1 MASQDEYESTL
12 EVTVSRDMRGMV
24 DEAAKQQALLIVLSE
39 PRLGSRVLLTES
51 PVEIGRGATGGL
63 MLDADSVS
71 RRHARV
77 EWTGAN
83 HRIVDTGS
91 TNGTFVNG
99 SRIQGHELRD
109 GDRVQIGKVLLKYI
123 ATGNIEA
130 SYHEEFQRLMRFDPL
145 TNTCN
150 KRTFEES
157 LRTAV
162 SASRTQQKP
171 LSLMVFDLDHF
182 KKVNDTHGHVAGDSV
197 LCELASVAREA
208 MPKELVFGRV
218 GGEEFAA
225 LYEGAEREAM
235 VGVAEAVRRATAAHP
250 FSFEGKRLSLT
261 VSVGVAERAG
271 GSDETPEALYERA
284 DTKLYEA
291 KNSGRNCVKS

>member
-24 DEAAKQQALLIVLSE
+24 EEAAKQQALMIVLSE
-39 PRLGSRVLLTES
+39 PRLGSRVLLTET

-77 EWTGAN
+77 EWTGSN

-150 KRTFEES
+150 KRTFEEA

-162 SASRTQQKP
+162 SAARTSQKP

-208 MPKELVFGRV
+208 MPKELLFGRV

-225 LYEGAEREAM
+225 LWEGSDRAAM

-261 VSVGVAERAG
+261 VSAGVAERASG
-271 GSDETPEALYERA
+271 TEETAEALYERA

>member
-1 MASQDEYESTL
+1 
-12 EVTVSRDMRGMV
+12 MRGV
-24 DEAAKQQALLIVLSE
+24 VEVAAKQQALLIVLSE
-39 PRLGSRVLLTES
+39 PRLGSRVLLSET
-51 PVEIGRGATGGL
+51 PVDIGRGATGGL

-71 RRHARV
+71 RKHARV
-77 EWTGAN
+77 EWSGAN

-99 SRIQGHELRD
+99 SRIQAHELRD

-130 SYHEEFQRLMRFDPL
+130 AYHEEFQRLMRFDPL
-145 TNTCN
+145 TGACN
-150 KRTFEES
+150 KRTFEEAM
-157 LRTAV
+157 RTAV
-162 SASRTQQKP
+162 TAARTKPKP

-182 KKVNDTHGHVAGDSV
+182 KRINDTHGHVAGDSV

-225 LYEGAEREAM
+225 LWEGSDRAAM
-235 VGVAEAVRRATAAHP
+235 CDVAESVRKATSSHP

-261 VSVGVAERAG
+261 VSAGVAERPS
-271 GSDETPEALYERA
+271 GSEEAPEKLYERA

-291 KNSGRNCVKS
+291 KSAGRNCVKS

>member
-24 DEAAKQQALLIVLSE
+24 EEAAKQQALLIVLSE
-39 PRLGSRVLLTES
+39 PRLGSRVLLAET
-51 PVEIGRGATGGL
+51 PVEIGRGATDGL

-77 EWTGAN
+77 EWTGTN

-130 SYHEEFQRLMRFDPL
+130 AYHEEFQRLMRFDPL
-145 TNTCN
+145 TGCCN
-150 KRTFEES
+150 KRTFDDA

-162 SASRTQQKP
+162 STAKTRPKALT
-171 LSLMVFDLDHF
+171 LVVFDLDHF
-182 KKVNDTHGHVAGDSV
+182 KKINDTHGHVAGDSV

-208 MPKELVFGRV
+208 MPKELLFGRV

-225 LYEGAEREAM
+225 LWEGSDKSAM
-235 VGVAEAVRRATAAHP
+235 VGVAESVRRAAAAHP
-250 FSFEGKRLSLT
+250 FTFEGKRLSLT
-261 VSVGVAERAG
+261 ISAGVAERPS
-271 GSDETPEALYERA
+271 GSDESAEALYERA
-284 DTKLYEA
+284 DAKLYSA
-291 KNSGRNCVKS
+291 KNSGRNNVKS

>member
-1 MASQDEYESTL
+1 MATHDEYESTL

-24 DEAAKQQALLIVLSE
+24 EEAAKQQALLIVLSE
-39 PRLGSRVLLTES
+39 PRLGSRVLLAET
-51 PVEIGRGATGGL
+51 PVEIGRGASDGL
-63 MLDADSVS
+63 FLDADSVS

-77 EWTGAN
+77 EWTGTN

-109 GDRVQIGKVLLKYI
+109 GDRVQIGKVLLKYV

-130 SYHEEFQRLMRFDPL
+130 AYHEEFQRLMRFDPL
-145 TNTCN
+145 TGACN

-162 SASRTQQKP
+162 TAARTRPKT
-171 LSLMVFDLDHF
+171 LSLVVFDLDHF
-182 KKVNDTHGHVAGDSV
+182 KKINDTHGHVAGDSV

-225 LYEGAEREAM
+225 LWEGSDKAAM
-235 VGVAEAVRRATAAHP
+235 VGVAESVRLAAASHP
-250 FSFEGKRLSLT
+250 FTFEGKRLSLT
-261 VSVGVAERAG
+261 VSAGVAERPS
-271 GSDETPEALYERA
+271 GSDESAEALYERA
-284 DTKLYEA
+284 DAKLYSA

>member
-1 MASQDEYESTL
+1 MASHDEYESTL
-12 EVTVSRDMRGMV
+12 EVTVSRDMRGIV
-24 DEAAKQQALLIVLSE
+24 EVAEKQQALLIVLSE
-39 PRLGSRVLLTES
+39 PRLGSRVLLTET

-71 RRHARV
+71 RKHAKV
-77 EWTGAN
+77 EWTGSN

-99 SRIQGHELRD
+99 SRIQSHELRD

-130 SYHEEFQRLMRFDPL
+130 AYHEEFQRLMRFDPL
-145 TNTCN
+145 TGCSN
-150 KRTFEES
+150 KRTFEEA

-162 SASRTQQKP
+162 TAARTKP
-171 LSLMVFDLDHF
+171 TTLSLVVFDLDHF
-182 KKVNDTHGHVAGDSV
+182 KKINDTHGHVAGDSV

-208 MPKELVFGRV
+208 MPKDLVFGRV

-225 LYEGAEREAM
+225 LWEGSDKMAM
-235 VGVAEAVRRATAAHP
+235 IGVAESVRKAAAAHP

-261 VSVGVAERAG
+261 VSAGVAERPS
-271 GSDETPEALYERA
+271 GSDETAEALYERA
-284 DTKLYEA
+284 DAKLYEA
-291 KNSGRNCVKS
+291 KGAGRNRVRS